1 MLEEKFQRYIR
12 EHALVEPDDRI
23 LLTVSGGVDSM
34 VMMDLFV
41 SAGYKVGVAHCNFQL
56 RGEESDEDETLV
68 QMRAAGYGLPFFN
81 RRFDT
86 QGEMEATGESVQIAA
101 RRLRYEWFRELSAEH
116 GYDAIAIAHHAD
128 DSIETFFIN
137 LMRGTGL
144 KGLTGIHRVNGKII
158 RPLLFASRREILD
171 YATAHGIPF
180 REDSSNRSTKYM
192 RNKIRLGIVPIL
204 RTINPN
210 FTELMG
216 ANISRLTDA
225 QLFIDRCIETIMQ
238 QAVTTADG
246 IVTIDPAAIDPRMP
260 LNYVIY
266 EIMSSGYGFKGDVV
280 DGLMESLQR

>member
-56 RGEESDEDETLV
+56 RGDEDETLV

-116 GYDAIAIAHHAD
+116 G
-128 DSIETFFIN
+128 
-137 LMRGTGL
+137 
-144 KGLTGIHRVNGKII
+144 
-158 RPLLFASRREILD
+158 
-171 YATAHGIPF
+171 
-180 REDSSNRSTKYM
+180 
-192 RNKIRLGIVPIL
+192 
-204 RTINPN
+204 
-210 FTELMG
+210 
-216 ANISRLTDA
+216 
-225 QLFIDRCIETIMQ
+225 
-238 QAVTTADG
+238 
-246 IVTIDPAAIDPRMP
+246 
-260 LNYVIY
+260 
-266 EIMSSGYGFKGDVV
+266 
-280 DGLMESLQR
+280 